1 MSEPHR
7 EDRLGTLA
15 ELVAAA
21 KRAGADAADAL
32 FAEGASLSVQRRLG
46 HTEHVERAESRD
58 IGLRVFVG
66 RRQAIVATTDTSPG
80 NFARLAERAVAM
92 ARAVPEDPFAGLAD
106 APDGAADLAAR
117 LAALD
122 LEDSA
127 EPDVAALSARA
138 AEAEDAALAVAGV
151 TNTEGAEAGFGRAA
165 VSLVASNGFAG
176 AYARTSHSVSVT
188 AVAGE
193 GTGME
198 RDYDYATATHLAGLE
213 NAALLGR
220 RAGEQAVARLNPRR
234 PATAT
239 MPVVYDPRVAASLV
253 GHLTSAINGA
263 AVARGTSFLKDSLG
277 QALFAPGIAIHDDP
291 TRARGLR
298 SRPFDAEGIATAPRA
313 IVEGGVLTTWILDSR
328 TARMLGLATTG
339 HAARGVAGPPS
350 PSTTNVWLAAGT
362 ISPAALMADIAEG
375 LYVTELIGMGIN
387 PVTGDYSRGAAGF
400 MIRNGALAEAVAEI
414 TVAGNLREMFSRLV
428 PADDLAFRRGTDAPT
443 VRIDGLTVAGA

>member
-1 MSEPHR
+1 MSGADR

-15 ELVAAA
+15 DLVAAA

-66 RRQAIVATTDTSPG
+66 QRQAIVATTDTSPG

-106 APDGAADLAAR
+106 APDGAGDLAAR

-122 LEDSA
+122 LVDDA

-138 AEAEDAALAVAGV
+138 AEAEDAARAVAGV
-151 TNTEGAEAGFGRAA
+151 TNTEGAEAGFGLAA

-213 NAALLGR
+213 SAALLGR

-239 MPVVYDPRVAASLV
+239 MPVVYHPRVAASLV

-277 QALFAPGIAIHDDP
+277 QALFSPGVFIHDDP

-298 SRPFDAEGIATAPRA
+298 SRPFDAEGIATRPRA

-350 PSTTNVWLAAGT
+350 PATTNVWLAAGT
-362 ISPAALMADIAEG
+362 VTPAALMADIAEG

-400 MIRNGALAEAVAEI
+400 MIRNGALAEPVAEI
-414 TVAGNLREMFSRLV
+414 TVAGNLKEMFSRLV